1 MKRIFVLALCVALAA
16 CAKTPQ
22 GEPAAAPGVPAPVAD
37 AADMPATAAATDA
50 SVLTANHWQLRDAKD
65 AQGQRIDALFVNADK
80 PLQLDFADG
89 RVSVS
94 NSCNSMGAAYA
105 VQADQLTIQQVAST
119 QMACADA
126 KLMALDQEAGKR
138 LQGATR
144 FAQRNDML
152 TLTTASGDVLTFH
165 GKATAATRYGGEG
178 ETVFLEVAAQTRAC
192 SHPLIAD
199 NQCLQVRELKY
210 DVNGLKSGSNDAFA
224 NFYAPIEGYQ
234 HQPGTRNVLRVKRY
248 AVKNPPADGSSL
260 AYELDMVVESE
271 SVKP

>member
-1 MKRIFVLALCVALAA
+1 MKRTLVLALCVALAA

-22 GEPAAAPGVPAPVAD
+22 GEPAAAPVVPAPVAD
-37 AADMPATAAATDA
+37 VAAAPDAADA
-50 SVLTANHWQLRDAKD
+50 STLTAQHWQLREAKN

-89 RVSVS
+89 RVNVS
-94 NSCNSMGAAYA
+94 NTCNLMSGGYA
-105 VQADQLTIQQVAST
+105 VQGDQMTFEQVAST
-119 QMACADA
+119 LMACADA
-126 KLMALDQEAGKR
+126 KLMTLDQEAGKR

-144 FAQRNDML
+144 FVQSDDTL
-152 TLTTASGDVLTFH
+152 TLTTASGDVLIFQ

-178 ETVFLEVAAQTRAC
+178 ETVFLEVAPQTQVC

-199 NQCLQVRELKY
+199 NQCLQVREVRY
-210 DVNGLKSGSNDAFA
+210 DANGLKRASEGAFA

-234 HQPGTRNVLRVKRY
+234 HETGTRKVLRVKRY
-248 AVKNPPADGSSL
+248 TVKNPPADGSSL

-271 SVKP
+271 AVKP